1 MAAEGWGER
10 EKFVPRGQL
19 MVKNKERDR
28 GGEEIKPFPHPL
40 SPLSTLTPIQ
50 TWLVT

>member
-1 MAAEGWGER
+1 MAAEGWEER
-10 EKFVPRGQL
+10 EICTKGAVDGQ
-19 MVKNKERDR
+19 NKERDR